1 MQIVKNRTSFRR
13 CGWIQWLNCKMEI
26 KWSCRVRRSTARN
39 WPHSF
44 TTGESHPTI
53 IHRPIGNWTR
63 NSKIAIAVVF
73 PFCKTCKRRK
83 KRAILSHDSPA
94 APNNKYCRQSRWID
108 TKYFS
113 DLVYWYKMHGS
124 KSFTLKVDVFLWK
137 WFFYDWFL
145 NKLWL
150 SQGNW
155 FVMIDRWHNHQTD
168 KWLRIAWKIR
178 INHILHCSDLRISHV
193 TD

>member
-1 MQIVKNRTSFRR
+1 MMKIEKDDWLIAINPEINDLSSIDMVFFHFKWKNGIVQIVKNRTSFRR

-26 KWSCRVRRSTARN
+26 KWSCRVHRSTARN

-63 NSKIAIAVVF
+63 NSKIAITVVF
-73 PFCKTCKRRK
+73 PFCKTCKRQK

-94 APNNKYCRQSRWID
+94 APNNKYCRQSTWID

-137 WFFYDWFL
+137 SFF
-145 NKLWL
+145 
-150 SQGNW
+150 
-155 FVMIDRWHNHQTD
+155 
-168 KWLRIAWKIR
+168 LR
-178 INHILHCSDLRISHV
+178 LV
-193 TD
+193 FQ